1 MVNPL
6 LATVLMD
13 GKNIHGEQIL
23 GGNYQ
28 SRDNYFDTGIS
39 CLKIKKQDKEVIHNE
54 EATVTATSS
63 MDYDSLS
70 REMGHK
76 VEIGANLPFGD
87 PLGLGFSFLRNV
99 KETNTSI
106 VFAYKTILKT
116 GSLILKGP
124 HKLSQEAKESADHSR
139 EEFLQYCGD
148 QFVYKIEKG
157 AKAFAAVKIE
167 LESEDLKRVIE
178 QEFGLAIVDFFDI
191 SNQLKKLIKKY
202 GIKGR
207 VTISGYQEGGFAAR
221 INSIFGNG
229 EGLGEC
235 SGTSFAKCEV
245 LLKEVVHYFAHD
257 FAEQFDQYYRDRNV
271 LGGGSVVVLPPS
283 SKTLSYHA
291 QSYCKLAINDRPRG
305 IDCSDIDNAAF
316 LRDLSEKRTLMVQE
330 LTKIGRIFQGD
341 AMVSKDHR
349 EKLGHYEKEIRLNLA
364 FLDKA
369 FKSCRRDQWSCQST
383 VVQVLKVLGPLN
395 KRLMNSL
402 QREQRFEICLQTGKM
417 NQVKSFN
424 MGIGRGGK
432 MLKTFSIFNPLR
444 KEGKECFKY
453 YAPELSEVDFDQ
465 FFIQIKKKKEKGG
478 QCKWRF
484 SKKYKTWALWDLQKV
499 EVTRLN
505 DGKKRVFKGISFY
518 EKTRCRQEEDPN
530 DFLPW
535 SSLEAQNE

>member
-1 MVNPL
+1 
-6 LATVLMD
+6 
-13 GKNIHGEQIL
+13 
-23 GGNYQ
+23 
-28 SRDNYFDTGIS
+28 
-39 CLKIKKQDKEVIHNE
+39 
-54 EATVTATSS
+54 
-63 MDYDSLS
+63 
-70 REMGHK
+70 MGHK
-76 VEIGANLPFGD
+76 IEIGANLPFGD

-106 VFAYKTILKT
+106 VFAYKTVLKT
-116 GSLILKGP
+116 GSLVLKGP
-124 HKLSQEAKESADHSR
+124 HKLSKEAKESADHSR

-157 AKAFAAVKIE
+157 AKAFAAVKVE
-167 LESEDLKRVIE
+167 LESEDLKREIE

-202 GIKGR
+202 GIRGK

-283 SKTLSYHA
+283 SKTLSYQA
-291 QSYCKLAINDRPRG
+291 QSYCKLAVNDRPRG
-305 IDCSDIDNAAF
+305 IDCSKVNYSEF
-316 LRDLSEKRTLMVQE
+316 LAQLKEKRNLMAHE
-330 LTKIGRIFQGD
+330 LTQITRVFLGD
-341 AMVSKDHR
+341 AMMAKDFR
-349 EKLGHYEKEIRLNLA
+349 EKLAHYEKDIRLNLA
-364 FLDKA
+364 FLDQA
-369 FKSCRRDQWSCQST
+369 EKSCRRDQWSCGSSVKQI
-383 VVQVLKVLGPLN
+383 LKVLNPFN
-395 KRLMNSL
+395 QKLMHSL
-402 QREQRFEICLQTGKM
+402 QREQRLQICLETGKM

-424 MGIGRGGK
+424 MGVGGGGK

-453 YAPELSEVDFDQ
+453 YAPELSGVDFDQ
-465 FFIQIKKKKEKGG
+465 FFIQIKKRKEKGG

-484 SKKYKTWALWDLQKV
+484 SKKYRTWALWDLEKV

-505 DGKKRVFKGISFY
+505 DGKKRVFKGKSFY
-518 EKTRCRQEEDPN
+518 EKPKCREEEDSN
-530 DFLPW
+530 DFLSW
-535 SSLEAQNE
+535 VSLEALAE